1 MRVHV
6 QRRVTVTVL
15 PCKGTSET
23 PGEYF
28 YSEDGKRL
36 KRYRGMGSIDAMKKA
51 AATIA
56 LGPDET
62 RILAVHQGS
71 DDRYFGTTSSI
82 KVAQAGVDGFA
93 SDISP
98 FTETRDMHI

>member
-62 RILAVHQGS
+62 RIFLLCTRAPTTGTLA
-71 DDRYFGTTSSI
+71 RPR
-82 KVAQAGVDGFA
+82 A
-93 SDISP
+93 SRSP
-98 FTETRDMHI
+98 RRG